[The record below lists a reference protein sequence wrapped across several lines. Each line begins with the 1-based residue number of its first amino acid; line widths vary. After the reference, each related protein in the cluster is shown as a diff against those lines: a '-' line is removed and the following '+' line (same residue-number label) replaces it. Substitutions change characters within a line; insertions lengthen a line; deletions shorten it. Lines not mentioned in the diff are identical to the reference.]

1 MKLSVIL
8 GDQLFPLTKVKARLH
23 KNIFMAETK
32 DLCTRYKYHKQKIY
46 HSLAS
51 MRHYRAELE
60 ASAYKVHYK
69 KIEIDFDKD
78 FLEVLENFILKNK
91 VGEISIYKPADRF
104 IENPI
109 ISLANKLKIR
119 CELLKSP
126 MFIRDETWFED
137 YMKTKSKPFMKSF
150 YEKIRTETGV
160 LMDKNNR
167 PEGGKYSYDAENRKK
182 LPKTIEVPPVSEVRL
197 SDTDKSVSKIV
208 SKLFPDHPGDLSDLW
223 LATSRKEAKRRWNHF
238 KKI

>member
-1 MKLSVIL
+1 
-8 GDQLFPLTKVKARLH
+8 
-23 KNIFMAETK
+23 
-32 DLCTRYKYHKQKIY
+32 
-46 HSLAS
+46 
-51 MRHYRAELE
+51 
-60 ASAYKVHYK
+60 
-69 KIEIDFDKD
+69 
-78 FLEVLENFILKNK
+78 
-91 VGEISIYKPADRF
+91 
-104 IENPI
+104 
-109 ISLANKLKIR
+109 
-119 CELLKSP
+119 

-208 SKLFPDHPGDLSDLW
+208 SKLFPDHPEIFLTYGLL
-223 LATSRKEAKRRWNHF
+223 LRGKKLKEGGITLKN
-238 KKI
+238 IN